1 MRSFLFTASLGLA
14 TVFCGLASAQTA
26 PSGQG
31 LAPGG
36 PPPAQLVMP
45 AVPLETGSRF
55 LANRVVP
62 PSDVPALAPV
72 AMPAASKATAGAA
85 ASATAASASSG
96 PSVLG
101 HPLPT
106 DAVSPSGFRRADFA
120 IAPKGQGDK
129 PASPLGAGKI
139 Q

>member
-1 MRSFLFTASLGLA
+1 MRSFLFGASFGLA
-14 TVFCGLASAQTA
+14 TVFCGLASAQTP

-45 AVPLETGSRF
+45 AVPLETGARF
-55 LANRVVP
+55 LASRVVP

-72 AMPAASKATAGAA
+72 ATPTAKAAVGTAASAAA
-85 ASATAASASSG
+85 ASA
-96 PSVLG
+96 PSVPPVLG

-139 Q
+139 R

>member
-1 MRSFLFTASLGLA
+1 MRSLLFIASLGLA
-14 TVFCGLASAQTA
+14 TVFCGPVSAQMA

-45 AVPLETGSRF
+45 AVPLETGTRF

-62 PSDVPALAPV
+62 PSDVPALTTV
-72 AMPAASKATAGAA
+72 ATPAVG
-85 ASATAASASSG
+85 TAASAAASVPQG
-96 PSVLG
+96 RPVLG

-106 DAVSPSGFRRADFA
+106 DAVSPSGFPRADFA
-120 IAPKGQGDK
+120 IAPKGQGTK
-129 PASPLGAGKI
+129 PASPLGVGKI

>member
-1 MRSFLFTASLGLA
+1 MRSFLFIASFGLA
-14 TVFCGLASAQTA
+14 TVFCGLASAQMA

-45 AVPLETGSRF
+45 AVPLETGTRF
-55 LANRVVP
+55 LADRVVP
-62 PSDVPALAPV
+62 PSDVPALTTV
-72 AMPAASKATAGAA
+72 ATPATKAAVG
-85 ASATAASASSG
+85 ATAAAAAPQG
-96 PSVLG
+96 RPVLG

-106 DAVSPSGFRRADFA
+106 DAVSPSGFPRADFA